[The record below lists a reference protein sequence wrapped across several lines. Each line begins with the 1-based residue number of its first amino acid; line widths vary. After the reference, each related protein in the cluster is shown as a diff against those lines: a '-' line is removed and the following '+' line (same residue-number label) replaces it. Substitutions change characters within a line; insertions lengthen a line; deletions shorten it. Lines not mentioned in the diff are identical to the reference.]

1 MNCCNLTTP
10 FGPLVL
16 EEEGGAL
23 CQIQFGSVPAET
35 DSPLLREAK
44 RQPKAYFAGEL
55 REFSLPL
62 APKGTPFQQ
71 AVWQALQHIPYGQTR
86 SYAEIAREIGCP
98 NGCRAVGM
106 ANHRNPLPIVIPCHR
121 VVGKDGTLTGY
132 AGGLQWKEGL
142 LRLEGV
148 L

>member
-1 MNCCNLTTP
+1 MNCCNLQTP

-44 RQPKAYFAGEL
+44 RQLNAYFAGEL

-62 APKGTPFQQ
+62 APKGTPFQL
-71 AVWQALQHIPYGQTR
+71 AVWQALQNIPYGQTR

-142 LRLEGV
+142 LHLEGV